1 MRHKK
6 SHLASNINRRH
17 EFLTRL
23 IGTKPEE
30 DRSFEAVNYLVTL
43 ATVSTSVALLL
54 EVIFY
59 FIYNRRVSKSKDI
72 SYI

>member
-1 MRHKK
+1 M
-6 SHLASNINRRH
+6 
-17 EFLTRL
+17 

-59 FIYNRRVSKSKDI
+59 FIYNRRVSKSNDL
-72 SYI
+72 

>member
-1 MRHKK
+1 MIIIECVY
-6 SHLASNINRRH
+6 SASNINRRH

-30 DRSFEAVNYLVTL
+30 DISFEAVNYLVTL
-43 ATVSTSVALLL
+43 ATVSTSVAFLL
-54 EVIFY
+54 EVLFY

-72 SYI
+72 